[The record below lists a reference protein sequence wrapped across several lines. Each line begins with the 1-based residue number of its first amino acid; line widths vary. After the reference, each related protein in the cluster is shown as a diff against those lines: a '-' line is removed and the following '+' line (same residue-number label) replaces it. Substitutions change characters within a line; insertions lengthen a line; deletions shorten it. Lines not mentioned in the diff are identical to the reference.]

1 MVENLTKQNPVIDEE
16 VKQQPIP
23 KDITENNVQEN
34 NVTNE
39 QAIRSFVNQW
49 ANAWADQNVDE
60 YLASYSKEFMPSKGK
75 SRKRWQKER
84 TERLL
89 VPSFIKITLSN
100 LKIDMRGDNYARV
113 GFTQSYRSDTY
124 KDKARK
130 ELLVEKTGNEWLIIK
145 EN

>member
-1 MVENLTKQNPVIDEE
+1 MIVQEQLAVYQESKKQE
-16 VKQQPIP
+16 PIP